1 MEMQARPQFY
11 HPLAQTPGETD
22 QMSLVLRADAAVL
35 PSLRTA
41 IQQELK
47 QLDAAVPVANFRTMD
62 QLVSAAVARP
72 RFSTLLLGLFAAT
85 ALLLMIVGLYGVVA
99 YGVNQRT
106 REIGI
111 RLALG
116 AQQRNVITLVIR
128 QGMQPALVGLIIG
141 MVSAFALMRL
151 LASQLY
157 EIKPTDPATFGVVAL
172 GLLLVSLVACY
183 IPAQRAAKTDPMVAL
198 HYE

>member
-1 MEMQARPQFY
+1 
-11 HPLAQTPGETD
+11 
-22 QMSLVLRADAAVL
+22 
-35 PSLRTA
+35 
-41 IQQELK
+41 
-47 QLDAAVPVANFRTMD
+47 
-62 QLVSAAVARP
+62 
-72 RFSTLLLGLFAAT
+72 
-85 ALLLMIVGLYGVVA
+85 
-99 YGVNQRT
+99 
-106 REIGI
+106 
-111 RLALG
+111 
-116 AQQRNVITLVIR
+116 
-128 QGMQPALVGLIIG
+128 